1 MTSLAGEFQTDLP
14 MPDALAACAEAV
26 HGLGW
31 KIESVEARRIVS
43 YADSGADAP
52 PKIEITLDDSG
63 AETDVRIIGSDTEG
77 SRLEKDELVAE
88 LNRVR
93 DAIEASIDE
102 ATYALGEEPDELE
115 EPELSEEAPD
125 EAEEPKRE
133 PAKTSSANGQREESS
148 AGEAAVAPA
157 GWYADPEGPDER
169 WWDGERWTERH
180 RSVEQDSGEQE
191 PEPEEAPDE
200 AEEPKREPAKTSSAN
215 GQREESSAGEA
226 AVAPAGWYAD
236 PEGPDERWWDGERWT
251 GRHRSVEQDSGEQE
265 PEPEERAREGVGRTT
280 SKDLLWGLSLA
291 FGAVGGTAAAFGVPV
306 ISFYIPLGF
315 GIAGAALAI
324 AALTTP
330 GKSPWW
336 AIVAVVASIGGIVV
350 GVDGYSQYNDIQN
363 KLDQAQQQLQQL
375 NPP

>member
-31 KIESVEARRIVS
+31 KIESVEPRRIVS
-43 YADSGADAP
+43 YADSGAEAP

-63 AETDVRIIGSDTEG
+63 ADTDVRIIGSDTEG
-77 SRLEKDELVAE
+77 SPLERDELVAE

-115 EPELSEEAPD
+115 EPEPEEAPD
-125 EAEEPKRE
+125 EAEEPERE
-133 PAKTSSANGQREESS
+133 PAKTSSADGEREESS
-148 AGEAAVAPA
+148 GGEAAVAPA

-169 WWDGERWTERH
+169 WWDGEQWTERH
-180 RSVEQDSGEQE
+180 RSVEQDSREQE
-191 PEPEEAPDE
+191 
-200 AEEPKREPAKTSSAN
+200 S
-215 GQREESSAGEA
+215 
-226 AVAPAGWYAD
+226 
-236 PEGPDERWWDGERWT
+236 
-251 GRHRSVEQDSGEQE
+251 
-265 PEPEERAREGVGRTT
+265 EPEERAREGGGRTT

-336 AIVAVVASIGGIVV
+336 AIVAVGASIGGIVV

>member
-31 KIESVEARRIVS
+31 KIESVEPKRIVS

-52 PKIEITLDDSG
+52 PKIEITLDDLG
-63 AETDVRIIGSDTEG
+63 ADTDVRIIGSDTEG

-115 EPELSEEAPD
+115 EPELPEEAPD
-125 EAEEPKRE
+125 EAKEPERE
-133 PAKTSSANGQREESS
+133 PAKTSSADGQREESS
-148 AGEAAVAPA
+148 GGEAAVAPA
-157 GWYADPEGPDER
+157 GWYTDPEGPDER
-169 WWDGERWTERH
+169 WWDGGRWTERY
-180 RSVEQDSGEQE
+180 RSAEQDSR
-191 PEPEEAPDE
+191 
-200 AEEPKREPAKTSSAN
+200 K
-215 GQREESSAGEA
+215 
-226 AVAPAGWYAD
+226 
-236 PEGPDERWWDGERWT
+236 
-251 GRHRSVEQDSGEQE
+251 QE